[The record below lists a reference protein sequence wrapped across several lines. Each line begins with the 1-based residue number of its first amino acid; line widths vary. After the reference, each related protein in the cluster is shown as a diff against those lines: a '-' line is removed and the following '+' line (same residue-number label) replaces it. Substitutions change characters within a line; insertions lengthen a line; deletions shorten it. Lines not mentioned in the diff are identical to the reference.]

1 MVVTGNE
8 SILATSAAPNRHSG
22 SNQVAFVFSDEQ
34 IFRQDSALI
43 RAKVGVAL
51 PQHQGGNAAV
61 LEFLAQSTSQG
72 ERDILFQ
79 QRAAERFTAI
89 VATVTGIHH
98 RKVTTRGGWV

>member
-1 MVVTGNE
+1 MAAGRHVQSNVDSGVVRV
-8 SILATSAAPNRHSG
+8 S
-22 SNQVAFVFSDEQ
+22 
-34 IFRQDSALI
+34 QDSALI

-51 PQHQGGNAAV
+51 PQHQGGNAAL

-98 RKVTTRGGWV
+98 RKVTTRSGWV